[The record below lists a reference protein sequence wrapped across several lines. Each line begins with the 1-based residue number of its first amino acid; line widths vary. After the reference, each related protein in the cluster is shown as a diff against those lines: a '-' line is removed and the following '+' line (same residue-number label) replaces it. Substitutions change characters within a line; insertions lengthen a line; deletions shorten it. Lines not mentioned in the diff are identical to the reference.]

1 LTLSAEHFIIN
12 IVRKWLKVTYMDLVA
27 LKFIAI
33 GLSVLGML
41 GAGLGVA
48 NIFSTMLSGLARNPE
63 SEDKMKK
70 YVYTGAAL
78 VEAMGLFAFLLALLL
93 IFVV

>member
-1 LTLSAEHFIIN
+1 
-12 IVRKWLKVTYMDLVA
+12 MDLEA
-27 LKFIAI
+27 LKFVAI
-33 GLSVLGML
+33 GFSIFGML
-41 GAGLGVA
+41 GAALGVA
-48 NIFSTMLSGLARNPE
+48 NIFSTVLNGLARNPE

-93 IFVV
+93 IFVA

>member
-1 LTLSAEHFIIN
+1 
-12 IVRKWLKVTYMDLVA
+12 MDLVA

-33 GLSVLGML
+33 GLSVLGIL

-63 SEDKMKK
+63 SESKMKI
-70 YVYTGAAL
+70 YVYVGAGMVEFTG
-78 VEAMGLFAFLLALLL
+78 LLAFVLAMLLM
-93 IFVV
+93 FVA

>member
-1 LTLSAEHFIIN
+1 
-12 IVRKWLKVTYMDLVA
+12 MDLIA

-41 GAGLGVA
+41 GAGMGVA
-48 NIFSTMLSGLARNPE
+48 NIFATMLSGLARNPE

-93 IFVV
+93 IFAV